1 MRIRTNFSQILL
13 LFSIE
18 IPKFRWGS
26 ILQFSPVP
34 PSLLMLQNTL
44 RLRSRMIVNTTCQF
58 LLKTSLLFQPFIRER
73 CSSKRNEGNLSFR
86 KCFRWQQRK
95 LFHLFGKNT
104 TATIKTRLIW
114 RFQNPASSQQHAT
127 RMASLG
133 YKGRRC
139 CQLAP
144 SRLRSWVTRPFSR
157 LRC

>member
-1 MRIRTNFSQILL
+1 MDFFWSESCAFSEGEMNFILGEDL
-13 LFSIE
+13 NQFFPNITIVFNK

-114 RFQNPASSQQHAT
+114 RFQNPASS
-127 RMASLG
+127 
-133 YKGRRC
+133 
-139 CQLAP
+139 
-144 SRLRSWVTRPFSR
+144 FSAA
-157 LRC
+157 CYTHGFFGK